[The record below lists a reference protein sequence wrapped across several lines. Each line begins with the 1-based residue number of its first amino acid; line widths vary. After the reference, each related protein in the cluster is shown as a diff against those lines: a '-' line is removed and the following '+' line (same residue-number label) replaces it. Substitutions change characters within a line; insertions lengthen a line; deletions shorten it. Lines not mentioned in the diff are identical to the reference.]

1 MMAVW
6 AGFKGW
12 RWFQLKFGT
21 TWGSYDWYEWDE
33 NIISITRTPGGWV
46 AGAPLTLTEVE
57 DKLYCKRCWKH
68 YGWYIK
74 NGPPYTLSLHLDR
87 LARKHG
93 VRIVEVNVGKGK
105 AKGKGLQPF
114 ECCNQRFNHKRLASH
129 LQSHEAAESKT
140 EMDTQTDLI
149 WVEDNFQP
157 DVCWEFEVKDGTWQA
172 FLQEV
177 QDELEGHY
185 ALLHPLLDLGGPNQ
199 VTITTNGF
207 TYEINFKD
215 MTQKKREDKPRALDP
230 PGPTAKPEDSADV
243 GRKRCSGERAP

>member
-1 MMAVW
+1 MAVW

-105 AKGKGLQPF
+105 AKGKGFLSQTLGWLMGKYGKVRSQGNRLDHCGHLWRERPG
-114 ECCNQRFNHKRLASH
+114 RFLKVYSQHSSRSFVLGTSNLWTFLANRLW
-129 LQSHEAAESKT
+129 
-140 EMDTQTDLI
+140 M
-149 WVEDNFQP
+149 F
-157 DVCWEFEVKDGTWQA
+157 WQFRMFHIA
-172 FLQEV
+172 
-177 QDELEGHY
+177 
-185 ALLHPLLDLGGPNQ
+185 
-199 VTITTNGF
+199 GF
-207 TYEINFKD
+207 IN
-215 MTQKKREDKPRALDP
+215 T
-230 PGPTAKPEDSADV
+230 
-243 GRKRCSGERAP
+243 